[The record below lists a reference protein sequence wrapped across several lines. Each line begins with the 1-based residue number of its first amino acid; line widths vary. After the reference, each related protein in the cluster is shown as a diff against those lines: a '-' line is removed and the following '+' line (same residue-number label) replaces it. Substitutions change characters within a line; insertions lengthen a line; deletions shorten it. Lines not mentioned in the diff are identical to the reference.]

1 MRSWARPLVGALLC
15 SLSLSQAGCLAKII
29 RDGTIA
35 STRKASVAVNTIA
48 DYEVAEKIAF
58 AGLGQM
64 EGFHYLDDQNSDALF
79 LLTRSWASVGLGFI
93 EDAMERAE
101 DEEGSISPNFD
112 YHKRRA
118 VAAYDRAV
126 YYGIQL
132 LEQDYPGFQ
141 AATRNAQ
148 TMKDYAAQFTDK
160 EDAENLFWVG
170 YAQLGKVNAGKD
182 RPEIV
187 GELHVAVA
195 LLERSVELDETYF
208 HGSGHVALGAYHA
221 RNAISEL
228 DEAKKHFDR
237 ALELSAGKTLL
248 PKVQYAVR
256 YYCAKQDK
264 ANYVKLLEE
273 VLASGDLDPYQ
284 RLPNTIA
291 KRKAKR
297 YLQKARM
304 DTCGF

>member
-1 MRSWARPLVGALLC
+1 MKSFWGTALVCAIG
-15 SLSLSQAGCLAKII
+15 LSQAGCLTKII

-48 DYEVAEKIAF
+48 DFEVAERIAF

-64 EGFHYLDDQNSDALF
+64 EGFHYLDDENSDALF

-101 DEEGSISPNFD
+101 DEEGSIGPNFD

-118 VAAYDRAV
+118 IAAYTRAV

-132 LEQDYPGFQ
+132 LEQDHPGFQ
-141 AATRNAQ
+141 EATRNAQ
-148 TMKDYAAQFTDK
+148 TMRDYAAQWTDK

-182 RPEIV
+182 KPEIV

-195 LLERSVELDETYF
+195 LLERSVALDETYF

-237 ALELSAGKTLL
+237 ALEISQGKTLL
-248 PKVQYAVR
+248 PKVQYALR
-256 YYCAKQDK
+256 YHCAKQDK
-264 ANYVKLLEE
+264 ENYVKLLNE
-273 VLASGDLDPYQ
+273 VLASGDTDPYQ

-297 YLQKARM
+297 HLDKSRM
-304 DTCGF
+304 EACGF